1 MSCYLITDE
10 ELELLREMP
19 WAAQLI
25 YLRAI
30 RPYMDYSTGI
40 VGLRRGISRQSIAE
54 ELSVPG
60 QQGRHNARRVVPST
74 KEVRHGLDL
83 LKKEGL
89 IAQIPADK
97 KLVFRLPHA
106 QMDQSVQNMRGRR
119 GAEKRGQSG
128 AEEISKLINTEEYIT
143 PAMKG
148 HANTPMRGRHPV
160 SGKTTKKP
168 YTEANASVSAEPE
181 QTRKLSQAEPPRQA
195 PLLPP
200 VALTNN
206 PPPRKPALKAAKQ
219 RISTVPVWT
228 AYATA
233 YRERYGVDPVR
244 NSTVNGQ
251 LAHLVRRLGDEA
263 PDVARYYLDL
273 EDRLYRREGHSVGML
288 LKHCEHLR
296 TLWIRAR
303 KTNPDG
309 EISADEVVVAL

>member
-30 RPYMDYSTGI
+30 RPYMDYSSGI

-54 ELSVPG
+54 ELSVPAV
-60 QQGRHNARRVVPST
+60 QGRHNARRVVPST

-89 IAQIPADK
+89 IDQIPADK

-128 AEEISKLINTEEYIT
+128 ADEINKLINTEECIT
-143 PAMKG
+143 SAMKG

-168 YTEANASVSAEPE
+168 YTEADASVSAEPV

-206 PPPRKPALKAAKQ
+206 LPRQEPAPKAAKQ
-219 RISTVPVWT
+219 RISTVLVWT

-251 LAHLVRRLGDEA
+251 LAHLVRRLGVEA

-273 EDRLYRREGHSVGML
+273 EDGLYRREGHSVGML

-296 TLWIRAR
+296 TLWIRAG
-303 KTNPDG
+303 KVAPASG
-309 EISADEVVVAL
+309 ISAGEVVVAL

>member
-30 RPYMDYSTGI
+30 RPYMDYSSGI

-54 ELSVPG
+54 ELSVPAV
-60 QQGRHNARRVVPST
+60 QGRHNARRVVPST

-89 IAQIPADK
+89 IDQIPADK

-106 QMDQSVQNMRGRR
+106 QMDQSAQNMRGRR

-128 AEEISKLINTEEYIT
+128 ADEISKLINTEEYIT

-148 HANTPMRGRHPV
+148 HTNTPMRGRHPV
-160 SGKTTKKP
+160 SGIKTQKP
-168 YTEANASVSAEPE
+168 YTEADASVSVEPE
-181 QTRKLSQAEPPRQA
+181 QTQKFVEAEPPRQA

-206 PPPRKPALKAAKQ
+206 TPQREPAPKAAKQ

-244 NSTVNGQ
+244 NGTVNGQ
-251 LAHLVRRLGDEA
+251 LAHLVRRLKDEA
-263 PDVARYYLDL
+263 PEVARYYLDL
-273 EDRLYRREGHSVGML
+273 EDGLYRREGHSVGML

-296 TLWIRAR
+296 TLWVRAC
-303 KTNPDG
+303 KASPDG